1 LRWGVRCEWRGAGGP
16 GGKCTRAARY
26 ILWKP
31 MVKLQVA
38 KDVSH
43 WLKLGGVFFLRGG
56 RCVTLKV
63 PVTTSPKIPLA
74 WAGGAQP
81 ATHEGNPRTR
91 VNLTLARAL
100 SVATRVRDT
109 RVSHRFP
116 ARLFEVS
123 TGKTHPRLFARYSR
137 NLGEALGT
145 GTLNPRPL
153 GP

>member
-1 LRWGVRCEWRGAGGP
+1 
-16 GGKCTRAARY
+16 
-26 ILWKP
+26 